1 MRGRVLQ
8 KERPWLVF
16 ALIFALVLLR
26 FCYYGFTY
34 YPQLDDYIQLHNQSA
49 YYSAKAVILDM
60 GLLSSRPLASVM
72 DYFFW
77 SHFWSFLMAAVALIS
92 AMYAASACLF
102 RRVWGEYFGTGYLF
116 LVVYALLPLG
126 MEGTYWISAS
136 NRVVPSLFF
145 VALAMYL
152 FQKWCRTGKA
162 LWLPLYFV
170 AQLISFC
177 FYEQGLVL
185 SVTGVLLAGI
195 IEFFRGNR
203 SRSLFSLLTF
213 VNAGVYFA
221 FTGHFSTSTGQLGS
235 RLRLT
240 LPWQEG
246 WDKVFLSAAGQ
257 TGESF
262 LIGGYKTLVDG
273 FRRGLACIAEDFSL
287 LWVLVLVLL
296 CAALFLFARRF
307 TAERPAGEAALPRR
321 WALLVGFLMA
331 LAPVTLFFVLS
342 SPSVALRNTVFSFCG
357 IALFL
362 DAAWSMLLTRCPA
375 RGLITGAVCA
385 VCAAVFSV
393 AAVSE
398 LHDYRATTQADQ
410 RAARAITAAVE
421 GDEGAI
427 AVLNLEPNYLSEQNF
442 LYHEH
447 IHGAT
452 ESAWA
457 LAGLLSWAA
466 DTPAFPAATPVPMGG
481 RYTGSLTEFGA
492 LLWYDHKT
500 GTVQSVMAVPAG
512 EGVYEI
518 QTAGGDTL
526 AAAQEE
532 NGAGRLVPAGS

>member
-77 SHFWSFLMAAVALIS
+77 SRFWSFLMAAVALIS

-152 FQKWCRTGKA
+152 FQKWCRTGKV

-170 AQLISFC
+170 TQLISFC

-221 FTGHFSTSTGQLGS
+221 FTGYFSTSTGQLGS

>member
-1 MRGRVLQ
+1 MRGRLFH

-152 FQKWCRTGKA
+152 FQKWCRIGKIF
-162 LWLPLYFV
+162 WLPLYFV
-170 AQLISFC
+170 TQLISFC

-185 SVTGVLLAGI
+185 SVTGVLLVGI

-203 SRSLFSLLTF
+203 KKSLFSLLTF
-213 VNAGVYFA
+213 VNAGIYFA
-221 FTGHFSTSTGQLGS
+221 FTGYFSTSTGQLGS
-235 RLRLT
+235 RLKLT

-246 WDKVFLSAAGQ
+246 WDKVFFSAAGQ

-262 LIGGYKTLVDG
+262 LIGGYKTLFRG
-273 FRRGLACIAEDFSL
+273 FRRGIMCIVENFNI
-287 LWVLVLVLL
+287 LWVLVLIAL
-296 CAALFLFARRF
+296 CAVLFLFARRF
-307 TAERPAGEAALPRR
+307 TTERPTGEASLPRA

-342 SPSVALRNTVFSFCG
+342 NPSVALRNTVFSFCG

-362 DAAWSMLLTRCPA
+362 DAVWSMLLTKCSA
-375 RGLITGAVCA
+375 RGVVTGAVCA
-385 VCAAVFSV
+385 ACAVVFSV

-410 RAARAITAAVE
+410 RAARAITSAVV
-421 GDEGAI
+421 GDEGTI

-452 ESAWA
+452 ESTWA
-457 LAGLLSWAA
+457 LAGLLSCAA
-466 DTPAFPAATPVPMGG
+466 DDPAFPAATPVPMGG

-492 LLWYDHKT
+492 LLWYDART
-500 GTVQSVMAVPAG
+500 GTVQSVMAVPA
-512 EGVYEI
+512 EESTYEI
-518 QTAGGDTL
+518 QTAGGTIL
-526 AAAQEE
+526 AVAQEE
-532 NGAGRLVPAGS
+532 NGAGSLMPAGS

>member
-77 SHFWSFLMAAVALIS
+77 SRFWSFLMAAVALIS

-221 FTGHFSTSTGQLGS
+221 FTGYFSTSTGQLGS

-532 NGAGRLVPAGS
+532 NGAGRLVPGGS

>member
-77 SHFWSFLMAAVALIS
+77 SNFWPFLMAAVALIS

-152 FQKWCRTGKA
+152 FQKWCRTGKTR
-162 LWLPLYFV
+162 WLPLYFV
-170 AQLISFC
+170 TQLISFC

-185 SVTGVLLAGI
+185 SVTGVLLVGI
-195 IEFFRGNR
+195 IEFFRGNHKK
-203 SRSLFSLLTF
+203 SLFSLLTF

-221 FTGHFSTSTGQLGS
+221 FTGYFSTSTGQLGS

>member
-170 AQLISFC
+170 TQLISFC

-185 SVTGVLLAGI
+185 SVTGVLLVGI

-221 FTGHFSTSTGQLGS
+221 FTGYFSTSTGQLGS

-287 LWVLVLVLL
+287 LWVLVLMAL

-398 LHDYRATTQADQ
+398 LHDYRATTLADQ

>member
-152 FQKWCRTGKA
+152 FQKWCRTGKV

-185 SVTGVLLAGI
+185 SVTGVLLVGI

-203 SRSLFSLLTF
+203 KKSLFSLLTF

-221 FTGHFSTSTGQLGS
+221 FTGYFSTSTGQLGS

-307 TAERPAGEAALPRR
+307 TAERPAGEAALPGR

>member
-77 SHFWSFLMAAVALIS
+77 SNFWSFLMAAVALIS

-185 SVTGVLLAGI
+185 SVTGVLLVGI

-221 FTGHFSTSTGQLGS
+221 FTGYFSTSTGQLGS

>member
-152 FQKWCRTGKA
+152 FQKWCRTGKV

-185 SVTGVLLAGI
+185 SVTGVLLVGI

-213 VNAGVYFA
+213 VNAGIYFA
-221 FTGHFSTSTGQLGS
+221 FTGYFSTSTGQLGS

-287 LWVLVLVLL
+287 LWVLVLMAL

>member
-77 SHFWSFLMAAVALIS
+77 SRFWSFLMAAVALIS

-152 FQKWCRTGKA
+152 FQKWCRTGKV

-170 AQLISFC
+170 TQLISFC

-185 SVTGVLLAGI
+185 SVTGVLLVGI

-221 FTGHFSTSTGQLGS
+221 FTGYFSTSTGQLGS

-342 SPSVALRNTVFSFCG
+342 SPSVALQNTVFSFCG

>member
-77 SHFWSFLMAAVALIS
+77 SNFWPFLMAAVALIS

-152 FQKWCRTGKA
+152 FQKWCRTGKV

-170 AQLISFC
+170 TQLISFC

-185 SVTGVLLAGI
+185 SVTGVLLVGI

-221 FTGHFSTSTGQLGS
+221 FTGYFSTSTGQLGS

-287 LWVLVLVLL
+287 LWVLVLAAL

-307 TAERPAGEAALPRR
+307 TAERPAGEAALPGR

>member
-77 SHFWSFLMAAVALIS
+77 SRFWSFLMAAVALIS

-152 FQKWCRTGKA
+152 FQKWCRTGKV

-185 SVTGVLLAGI
+185 SVTGVLLVGI

-421 GDEGAI
+421 GDEGGI

>member
-221 FTGHFSTSTGQLGS
+221 FTGYFSTSTGQLGS

-307 TAERPAGEAALPRR
+307 TAERPAGEAALPRA

-447 IHGAT
+447 VPAAT

>member
-185 SVTGVLLAGI
+185 SVTGVLLVGI
-195 IEFFRGNR
+195 IELFRGNR

-221 FTGHFSTSTGQLGS
+221 FTGYFSTSTGQLGS

-421 GDEGAI
+421 GDEGGI

-532 NGAGRLVPAGS
+532 NGAGRLVPAVS

>member
-152 FQKWCRTGKA
+152 FQKWCRTGKV

-185 SVTGVLLAGI
+185 SVTGVLLVGI

-221 FTGHFSTSTGQLGS
+221 FTGYFSTSTGQLGS

-273 FRRGLACIAEDFSL
+273 FRRGLACIAEDFSI

-421 GDEGAI
+421 RDEGAI

>member
-77 SHFWSFLMAAVALIS
+77 SRFWSFLMAAVALIS

-185 SVTGVLLAGI
+185 SVTGVLLVGI

-221 FTGHFSTSTGQLGS
+221 FTGYFSTSTGQLGS

>member
-77 SHFWSFLMAAVALIS
+77 SRFWSFLMAAVALIS

-185 SVTGVLLAGI
+185 SVTGVLLVGI

-221 FTGHFSTSTGQLGS
+221 FTGYFSTSTGQLGS

-287 LWVLVLVLL
+287 LWVLVLMAL

-398 LHDYRATTQADQ
+398 LHDYRATTLADQ

>member
-1 MRGRVLQ
+1 MRGRLFHR
-8 KERPWLVF
+8 ERPWLVF

-77 SHFWSFLMAAVALIS
+77 SRFWSFLMAAVALIS

-185 SVTGVLLAGI
+185 SVTGVLLVGV

-221 FTGHFSTSTGQLGS
+221 FTGYFSTSTGQLGS

>member
-1 MRGRVLQ
+1 MRGRMLQ

-152 FQKWCRTGKA
+152 FQKWCRTGKV

-185 SVTGVLLAGI
+185 SVTGVLLVGI

-221 FTGHFSTSTGQLGS
+221 FTGYFSTSTGQLGS

-287 LWVLVLVLL
+287 LWVLVLMAL

>member
-185 SVTGVLLAGI
+185 SVTGVLLVGI
-195 IEFFRGNR
+195 IELFRGNR

-221 FTGHFSTSTGQLGS
+221 FTGYFSTSTGQLGS

-481 RYTGSLTEFGA
+481 RYTGSITEFGA

>member
-1 MRGRVLQ
+1 MRGRMLQ

-77 SHFWSFLMAAVALIS
+77 SRFWSFLMAAVALIS

-185 SVTGVLLAGI
+185 SVTGVLLVGI

-213 VNAGVYFA
+213 VNAGIYFA
-221 FTGHFSTSTGQLGS
+221 FTGYFSTSTGQLGS

-246 WDKVFLSAAGQ
+246 WDKVFFSAAGQ

-287 LWVLVLVLL
+287 LWVLVLMAL

>member
-152 FQKWCRTGKA
+152 FQKWCRTGKV

-185 SVTGVLLAGI
+185 SVTGVLLVGI

-421 GDEGAI
+421 GDEGGI

>member
-221 FTGHFSTSTGQLGS
+221 FTGYFSTSTGQLGS

>member
-185 SVTGVLLAGI
+185 SVTGVLLVGI
-195 IEFFRGNR
+195 IELFRGNR

-221 FTGHFSTSTGQLGS
+221 FTGYFSTSTGQLGS

-421 GDEGAI
+421 GDEGGI

>member
-170 AQLISFC
+170 TQLISFC

-185 SVTGVLLAGI
+185 SVTGVLLVGI

-213 VNAGVYFA
+213 VNAGIYFA
-221 FTGHFSTSTGQLGS
+221 FTGYFSTSTGQLGS

-287 LWVLVLVLL
+287 LWVLVLMAL

-398 LHDYRATTQADQ
+398 LHDYRATTLADQ

>member
-185 SVTGVLLAGI
+185 SVTGVLLVGI

-221 FTGHFSTSTGQLGS
+221 FTGYFSTSTGQLGS

>member
-77 SHFWSFLMAAVALIS
+77 SRFWSFLMAAVALIS

-152 FQKWCRTGKA
+152 FQKWCRTGKV

-221 FTGHFSTSTGQLGS
+221 FTGYFSTSTGQLGS

-246 WDKVFLSAAGQ
+246 WDKVFFSAAGQ

-287 LWVLVLVLL
+287 LWVLVLMAL

>member
-77 SHFWSFLMAAVALIS
+77 SRFWSFLMAAVALIS

-152 FQKWCRTGKA
+152 FQKWCRTGKV

-170 AQLISFC
+170 TQLISFC

-185 SVTGVLLAGI
+185 SVTGVLLVGI

-221 FTGHFSTSTGQLGS
+221 FTGYFSTSTGQLGS

-447 IHGAT
+447 IHGAS
-452 ESAWA
+452 ESTWA

>member
-185 SVTGVLLAGI
+185 SVTGVLLVGI

-221 FTGHFSTSTGQLGS
+221 FTGYFSTSTGQLGS

-273 FRRGLACIAEDFSL
+273 FRRGLACIAEDFSI

-393 AAVSE
+393 AAESE

>member
-152 FQKWCRTGKA
+152 FQKWCRTGKV

-185 SVTGVLLAGI
+185 SVTGVLLVGI

-221 FTGHFSTSTGQLGS
+221 FTGYFSTSTGQLGS

-481 RYTGSLTEFGA
+481 RYTGSITEFGA

>member
-34 YPQLDDYIQLHNQSA
+34 YPQLDDYIQLHNQAA

-77 SHFWSFLMAAVALIS
+77 SNFWPFLMAAVALIS

-152 FQKWCRTGKA
+152 FQKWCRTGKV

-213 VNAGVYFA
+213 VNAGIYFA
-221 FTGHFSTSTGQLGS
+221 FTGYFSTSTGQLGS

>member
-1 MRGRVLQ
+1 MRGRLFH

-152 FQKWCRTGKA
+152 FQKWCRTGKVR
-162 LWLPLYFV
+162 WLPLYFIT
-170 AQLISFC
+170 QLISFC

-185 SVTGVLLAGI
+185 SVTGVLLVGI

-213 VNAGVYFA
+213 VNAGIYFA
-221 FTGHFSTSTGQLGS
+221 FTGYFSTSTGQLGS

-246 WDKVFLSAAGQ
+246 WDKVFFSAAGQ

-287 LWVLVLVLL
+287 LWVLVLMAL

>member
-77 SHFWSFLMAAVALIS
+77 SRFWSFLMAAVALIS

-221 FTGHFSTSTGQLGS
+221 FTGYFSTSTGQLGS

>member
-1 MRGRVLQ
+1 MLQ

-77 SHFWSFLMAAVALIS
+77 SRFWSFLMAAVALIS

-185 SVTGVLLAGI
+185 SVTGVLLVGI

-203 SRSLFSLLTF
+203 KKSLFSLLTF
-213 VNAGVYFA
+213 VNAGIYFA
-221 FTGHFSTSTGQLGS
+221 FTGYFSTSTGQLGS

-287 LWVLVLVLL
+287 LWVLVLMAL

>member
-152 FQKWCRTGKA
+152 FQKWCRTGKV

-170 AQLISFC
+170 TQLISFC

-185 SVTGVLLAGI
+185 SVTGVLLVGI

-221 FTGHFSTSTGQLGS
+221 FTGYFSTSTGQLGS

>member
-185 SVTGVLLAGI
+185 SVTGVLLVGI
-195 IEFFRGNR
+195 IELFRGNR

-221 FTGHFSTSTGQLGS
+221 FTGYFSTSTGQLGS

-532 NGAGRLVPAGS
+532 NGAGRLVPAVS

>member
-77 SHFWSFLMAAVALIS
+77 SRFWSFLMAAVALIS

-221 FTGHFSTSTGQLGS
+221 FTGYFSTSTGQLGS

-287 LWVLVLVLL
+287 LWVLVLMAL

>member
-77 SHFWSFLMAAVALIS
+77 SRFWSFLMAAVALIS

-221 FTGHFSTSTGQLGS
+221 FTGYFSTSTGQLGS

-307 TAERPAGEAALPRR
+307 TAERPAGEAALPGR

-481 RYTGSLTEFGA
+481 RYTGSITEFGA

>member
-152 FQKWCRTGKA
+152 FQKWCRTGKV

-170 AQLISFC
+170 TQLISFC

-185 SVTGVLLAGI
+185 SVTGVLLVGI

-221 FTGHFSTSTGQLGS
+221 FTGYFSTSTGQLGS

-442 LYHEH
+442 RYHEH